1 MTAIIH
7 NALSDG
13 ILIATIAMMAGVA
26 IALIIVY
33 GRGKL

>member
-7 NALSDG
+7 NALADG
-13 ILIATIAMMAGVA
+13 ILIAAIAMMAGVA
-26 IALIIVY
+26 VALLIVC

>member
-7 NALSDG
+7 NALADG
-13 ILIATIAMMAGVA
+13 IILGVIAMMAGVA
-26 IALIIVY
+26 IGLLIVC